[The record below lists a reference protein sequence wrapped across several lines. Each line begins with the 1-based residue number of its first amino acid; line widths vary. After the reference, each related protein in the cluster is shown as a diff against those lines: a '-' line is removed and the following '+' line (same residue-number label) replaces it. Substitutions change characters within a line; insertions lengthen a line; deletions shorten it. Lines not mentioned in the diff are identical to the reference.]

1 MAEWSL
7 DLGEWAAKQQRAI
20 EEVRKE
26 FAFQILSKVITRT
39 PVDTGACR
47 QNWLV
52 SLNQEDDSYYP
63 GRKKGGHALSEGKKV
78 LEGTKG
84 EDTIYIQNNTPYVK
98 MLEYGGY
105 GKANGQGQSQIGK
118 SKQRTINLYTEGE
131 GGKKTEK
138 AEKKSKITADG
149 HSLQTPHGM
158 IGPTLANISRL
169 MDIAIKE
176 VKDE

>member
-1 MAEWSL
+1 MATWTM
-7 DLGEWAAKQQRAI
+7 DLGEWAAKQQRNI

-26 FAFQILSKVITRT
+26 FAFSIFNRVVERT

-52 SLNQEDDSYYP
+52 SINQEDDSYYP
-63 GRKKGGHALSEGKKV
+63 GRKKGGRVLSDGKNV
-78 LEGTKG
+78 LKAVKG
-84 EDTIYIQNNTPYVK
+84 DQVIFIQNNAPYVK

-138 AEKKSKITADG
+138 TEKKSKITADG
-149 HSLQTPHGM
+149 HSLQAPHGM
-158 IGPTLANISRL
+158 IGPTLANISRF
-169 MDIAIKE
+169 MDIAVME